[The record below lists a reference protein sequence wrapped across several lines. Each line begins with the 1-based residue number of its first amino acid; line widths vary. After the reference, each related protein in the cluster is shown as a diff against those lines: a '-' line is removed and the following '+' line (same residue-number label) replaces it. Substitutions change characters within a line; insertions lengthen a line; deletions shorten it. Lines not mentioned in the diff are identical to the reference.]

1 MGRER
6 WMLLCIQQQP
16 EWCLCVMFGWEE
28 PYTPISASTLGAIVR
43 HDLEQC
49 SSLECGYAQ
58 LKTSDY
64 LQVGASNPP
73 SGDYAWHPK
82 SLAFNMELYE
92 SLRANKCLWLNTSEW
107 EQGKER
113 AVWDDVSL
121 VSLLCP
127 FIPLCSA
134 NESPIHALIRP
145 CTSFN
150 SFIFKLVSV
159 RNHKIWS
166 RI

>member
-6 WMLLCIQQQP
+6 WMLLCIQKQP

-28 PYTPISASTLGAIVR
+28 PYTPISVSTLGAIVR

-82 SLAFNMELYE
+82 SLAFDMELYE
-92 SLRANKCLWLNTSEW
+92 SLRVNKCLWVNTSEW

-127 FIPLCSA
+127 STLFTLYPFVQPMSHPSMPSCGHVLPLTPLYS
-134 NESPIHALIRP
+134 N
-145 CTSFN
+145 
-150 SFIFKLVSV
+150 
-159 RNHKIWS
+159 
-166 RI
+166 